1 MMDEE
6 ASENT
11 MRSSTNTPIHG
22 PKFPQMSDQEEAKV
36 IEERVGLK
44 WGHLSGMVVFLVPNI
59 CEPKFS
65 ITWMSKLKFNIL
77 QDELDKMC

>member
-22 PKFPQMSDQEEAKV
+22 PKFREMSDQEEAKD
-36 IEERVGLK
+36 IEGRVGLK
-44 WGHLSGMVVFLVPNI
+44 WGHLKWHGGL
-59 CEPKFS
+59 FS
-65 ITWMSKLKFNIL
+65 SQYM
-77 QDELDKMC
+77 

>member
-1 MMDEE
+1 MG
-6 ASENT
+6 SI
-11 MRSSTNTPIHG
+11 TNIPIRG
-22 PKFPQMSDQEEAKV
+22 KKLSQISDQEETKV
-36 IEERVGLK
+36 IEGRVGLK
-44 WGHLSGMVVFLVPNI
+44 WGDLSGMVVCLVPNI